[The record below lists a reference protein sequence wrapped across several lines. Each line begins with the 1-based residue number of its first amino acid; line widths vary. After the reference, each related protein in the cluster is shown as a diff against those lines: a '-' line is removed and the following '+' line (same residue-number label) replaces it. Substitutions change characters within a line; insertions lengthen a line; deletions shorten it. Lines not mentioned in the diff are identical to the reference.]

1 MARGARRAAL
11 LRAGLLLAALAALS
25 ACAGAR
31 SEPPAVAV
39 VPVTVVVTV
48 VASVTPAAT
57 APPTTVPSRTVDDP
71 GTAVARQESGGRGAG
86 ERATQAIPAPNE
98 PSPIA
103 SASPVQRPTVTTSP
117 TVATSAATVT
127 AATVPTP
134 AATPPTV
141 VPPPATATTSLPPVT
156 ATTAPPPATD
166 SSPPT
171 TFLSPAP
178 LAAAEPWISE
188 TTITIPT
195 YDYEAAF
202 LPTAPDDPVYPYPR
216 LDPALVGPP
225 TPRAYRAIVLQNG
238 FVAVTILPELG
249 GRVYRWVDK
258 ATGENLLY
266 ENPVVKPTGWGY
278 RGWWLAAGGIEWA
291 FPTSEHGLNEYR
303 PWAATTGTTPYG
315 LSVTVSDVDSRTGM
329 EVGATISLD
338 AGHSWITIQPWAR
351 NGTAEAHSYQL
362 WLNAMLALN
371 GNGMSGQTR
380 FIVPASEVIVHS
392 TGDGGAPG
400 SGAVM
405 GWPVHSGRDMSVY
418 GNWTGY
424 LGFFAPNPVHGF
436 TGVYDAAA
444 DQGIVRVF
452 NPGWPAGT
460 KIFGPATL
468 PSGQWTDDGSG
479 YVELWSGATSSF
491 WSAATLPPNETFSWT
506 EQWYPVRGLGGL
518 SYANRV
524 AALRLNEASGVV
536 EAHVAVPARFEGRV
550 RLLVDG
556 QVAGEWPVT
565 IVPGQVFRA
574 SWPRPSGGGG
584 LPSLQLLGLDGT
596 VVAETGFGF

>member
-1 MARGARRAAL
+1 MLRRC
-11 LRAGLLLAALAALS
+11 LLLLVVALAAG
-25 ACAGAR
+25 CAALPA
-31 SEPPAVAV
+31 EPPIAL
-39 VPVTVVVTV
+39 PPITVVVTV
-48 VASVTPAAT
+48 VASLTPTTPPVAAT
-57 APPTTVPSRTVDDP
+57 SPVAAAIAATVPVRASSRP
-71 GTAVARQESGGRGAG
+71 QPSATA
-86 ERATQAIPAPNE
+86 T
-98 PSPIA
+98 
-103 SASPVQRPTVTTSP
+103 RP
-117 TVATSAATVT
+117 ATVT
-127 AATVPTP
+127 AAGATSTATTP
-134 AATPPTV
+134 STTAAAVANATETT
-141 VPPPATATTSLPPVT
+141 PPATATAPPAATERFDLTPSPSPTVSEPPAVT
-156 ATTAPPPATD
+156 GPPATGD
-166 SSPPT
+166 LPPATSS
-171 TFLSPAP
+171 LSPAP
-178 LAAAEPWISE
+178 LAAVAPWISE

-202 LPTAPDDPVYPYPR
+202 IPTVAEDAVFPYPR

-225 TPRAYRAIVLQNG
+225 LPRVYRAIVLQNG
-238 FVAVTILPELG
+238 FVAITILPELG
-249 GRVYRWVDK
+249 GRIYRWVDK

-278 RGWWLAAGGIEWA
+278 RGWWLAAGGIEWS
-291 FPTSEHGLNEYR
+291 FPVEEHGLNEYR
-303 PWAATTGTTPYG
+303 PWQVSTGSTPYG
-315 LSVTVSDVDSRTGM
+315 LSVTVSDVESRTGM

-338 AGHSWITIQPWAR
+338 AGHAWVTIQPWAR
-351 NGTAEAHSYQL
+351 NGTAEARSFQL

-371 GNGMSGQTR
+371 GNQASPQTR
-380 FIVPASEVIVHS
+380 FTIPASEVIVHS

-506 EQWYPVRGLGGL
+506 EQWYPVHGLGGL